1 MHLHFESYD
10 TSVLCVWW
18 QFTQFAVVR
27 LVCILC
33 LQFKSNN
40 TSVLWV
46 GLLFKNHICVDS
58 SKASVWCIFVQQP
71 CLCFQ
76 FKSYNTSFTQT
87 EIWIRF
93 VFLVM
98 TFFAT
103 VSKRIETSS
112 WDRQIGCFFATEIH
126 SERMRNTSGVC
137 HRYRCDLFPLKQD
150 LSLIC
155 CSEYSKWNVIHPIEV
170 EQCLWRDC

>member
-1 MHLHFESYD
+1 MFCVYSSRVITHLCCELVYCSRTT
-10 TSVLCVWW
+10 TSV
-18 QFTQFAVVR
+18 F
-27 LVCILC
+27 
-33 LQFKSNN
+33 
-40 TSVLWV
+40 VL
-46 GLLFKNHICVDS
+46 CVDS

-103 VSKRIETSS
+103 VSKHIETSS
-112 WDRQIGCFFATEIH
+112 WDCQIGCFFATEIH
-126 SERMRNTSGVC
+126 FERMRNTSGVC
-137 HRYRCDLFPLKQD
+137 HRDRCDLFPLKQD

-155 CSEYSKWNVIHPIEV
+155 CSEYSK
-170 EQCLWRDC
+170 